1 MLILVR
7 HGRTAANAAGQ
18 LQGRLDQPL
27 DDLGERQALAVAAYV
42 GDVDEVISSPLLAGS
57 PNGGGVRSTGH
68 VDERWIEIAY
78 GKYEGMP
85 HGDVPSEVWNYWR
98 TDANFV
104 PEGGESAAAVD
115 VRVRHACD
123 EFVER
128 IGDRDIV
135 VVSHVSPMKSAVA
148 WALGVDFGIAWRTHL
163 SHAPSAG
170 SRSGRRVRCCSRS
183 TNAHRKRRRAECD
196 GTARDFAV

>member
-27 DDLGERQALAVAAYV
+27 DDLGERQALAVAAHV
-42 GDVDEVISSPLLAGS
+42 GDVDEVISSPLLRARQTADAFGR
-57 PNGGGVRSTGH
+57 PVQI
-68 VDERWIEIAY
+68 DERWIEIAY

-98 TDANFV
+98 TDATFV
-104 PEGGESAAAVD
+104 PEGGESAATVD
-115 VRVRHACD
+115 ERVRSACD
-123 EFVER
+123 DLVER
-128 IGDRDIV
+128 IGDLDIV

-163 SHAPSAG
+163 SHAAVC
-170 SRSGRRVRCCSRS
+170 RIDVRPQGPVLFSF
-183 TNAHRKRRRAECD
+183 NERAPLTPLC
-196 GTARDFAV
+196 

>member
-27 DDLGERQALAVAAYV
+27 DDLGERQAIAVAAHV
-42 GDVDEVISSPLLAGS
+42 GAVDEVISSPLLRARQTADAFGR
-57 PNGGGVRSTGH
+57 PVQ

-98 TDANFV
+98 TDATFV

-115 VRVRHACD
+115 IRVRDACT
-123 EFVER
+123 ELLER

-135 VVSHVSPMKSAVA
+135 VVSHVSPMKAAVA

-163 SHAPSAG
+163 SHAAVCRIEI
-170 SRSGRRVRCCSRS
+170 RSQGPVLFSFNECAPQTPRR
-183 TNAHRKRRRAECD
+183 
-196 GTARDFAV
+196 

>member
-27 DDLGERQALAVAAYV
+27 DDLGERQALAVAAHV
-42 GDVDEVISSPLLAGS
+42 GAVDEVISSPLLRARQTADAFGR
-57 PNGGGVRSTGH
+57 PVQ

-85 HGDVPSEVWNYWR
+85 HGDVPSEVWNHWR

-104 PEGGESAAAVD
+104 PEGGESAAAVAE
-115 VRVRHACD
+115 RVRDACT
-123 EFVER
+123 ELLAR
-128 IGDRDIV
+128 IGDKDIV
-135 VVSHVSPMKSAVA
+135 VVSHVSPMKAAVA

-163 SHAPSAG
+163 SHASVC
-170 SRSGRRVRCCSRS
+170 RIEI
-183 TNAHRKRRRAECD
+183 RAQAPVLFSFNEVAPL
-196 GTARDFAV
+196 TS

>member
-27 DDLGERQALAVAAYV
+27 DDLGVRQALAVAAYV
-42 GDVDEVISSPLLAGS
+42 GPVDEVISSPLLRARQTAEAFGL
-57 PNGGGVRSTGH
+57 PVH
-68 VDERWIEIAY
+68 LDERWIEIAY

-85 HGDVPSEVWNYWR
+85 HGDVPSEVWNFWR

-115 VRVRHACD
+115 VRVRDACD
-123 EFVER
+123 ELVER

-135 VVSHVSPMKSAVA
+135 VVSHVSPMKAAVA
-148 WALGVDFGIAWRTHL
+148 WALGVDFAIAWRTHL
-163 SHAPSAG
+163 SHAAVCRIEIRPQGPVLFSF
-170 SRSGRRVRCCSRS
+170 
-183 TNAHRKRRRAECD
+183 NERAPETPMC
-196 GTARDFAV
+196 

>member
-27 DDLGERQALAVAAYV
+27 DELGERQAVAVAAHV
-42 GDVDEVISSPLLAGS
+42 GDVDEVISSPLLRARQTADAFGR
-57 PNGGGVRSTGH
+57 PVN

-98 TDANFV
+98 TDASFV

-123 EFVER
+123 ELIER
-128 IGDRDIV
+128 IGDQDIV

-163 SHAPSAG
+163 SHAAVCRIEMRPQGPVLFSF
-170 SRSGRRVRCCSRS
+170 
-183 TNAHRKRRRAECD
+183 NERAPLTPMC
-196 GTARDFAV
+196 

>member
-27 DDLGERQALAVAAYV
+27 DDLGVRQALAVAAHV
-42 GDVDEVISSPLLAGS
+42 GDVDEVISSPLLRARQTAEAFGR
-57 PNGGGVRSTGH
+57 PVQ

-85 HGDVPSEVWNYWR
+85 HGDVPSEVWNFWR
-98 TDANFV
+98 TDATFV

-115 VRVRHACD
+115 VRVRDACD
-123 EFVER
+123 ELVER

-135 VVSHVSPMKSAVA
+135 VVSHVSPMKAAVA
-148 WALGVDFGIAWRTHL
+148 WALGVDFSIAWRTHL
-163 SHAPSAG
+163 SHAAVC
-170 SRSGRRVRCCSRS
+170 RIEI
-183 TNAHRKRRRAECD
+183 RAQGPVLFSFNERAPETPTC
-196 GTARDFAV
+196 

>member
-27 DDLGERQALAVAAYV
+27 DELGERQALAVAAHV
-42 GDVDEVISSPLLAGS
+42 GAVDEVISSPLLRARQTAEAFGR
-57 PNGGGVRSTGH
+57 PVN

-78 GKYEGMP
+78 GKYEGML

-115 VRVRHACD
+115 VRVRHTCD
-123 EFVER
+123 ELVER
-128 IGDRDIV
+128 IGDQDIV

-163 SHAPSAG
+163 SHAAVCRIEMRPQGPVLFSF
-170 SRSGRRVRCCSRS
+170 
-183 TNAHRKRRRAECD
+183 NERAPLTPMC
-196 GTARDFAV
+196 

>member
-27 DDLGERQALAVAAYV
+27 DELGERQALAVAAHV
-42 GDVDEVISSPLLAGS
+42 GVVDEVISSPLLRARQTAEAFGR
-57 PNGGGVRSTGH
+57 PVN

-78 GKYEGMP
+78 GKYEGML

-115 VRVRHACD
+115 VRVRHACN
-123 EFVER
+123 ELAER
-128 IGDRDIV
+128 IGDQDIV

-163 SHAPSAG
+163 SHAAVCRIEMRPHGPVLFSF
-170 SRSGRRVRCCSRS
+170 
-183 TNAHRKRRRAECD
+183 NERAPLTPMC
-196 GTARDFAV
+196 

>member
-27 DDLGERQALAVAAYV
+27 DELGERQALAVAAHV
-42 GDVDEVISSPLLAGS
+42 GAVDEVISSPLLRARQTADAFGR
-57 PNGGGVRSTGH
+57 PVN

-123 EFVER
+123 ELVER
-128 IGDRDIV
+128 IGDQDIV

-163 SHAPSAG
+163 SHAAVCRIEMRPQGPVLFSF
-170 SRSGRRVRCCSRS
+170 
-183 TNAHRKRRRAECD
+183 NERAPLTPMC
-196 GTARDFAV
+196 